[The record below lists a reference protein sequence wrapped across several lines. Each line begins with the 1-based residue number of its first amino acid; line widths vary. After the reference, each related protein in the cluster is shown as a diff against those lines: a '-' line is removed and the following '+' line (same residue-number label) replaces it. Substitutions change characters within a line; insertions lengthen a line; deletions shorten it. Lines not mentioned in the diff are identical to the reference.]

1 LRFAL
6 SRNIMSYMRRDSRLS
21 GVLHVLMHMADAREP
36 MTSEKLAQAM
46 RTNPVVVRRVMA
58 GLREE
63 GFVRSEKGHGGG
75 WTIACDLA
83 KTTLLDIHRAVG
95 EPTLIALGVAEEAP
109 GCGLE
114 QAVNAR
120 LEGSAREAEQLLKK
134 RLQEITLADLAAD
147 FSKLAHKRRSE
158 GHAIRRDRDRR

>member
-1 LRFAL
+1 
-6 SRNIMSYMRRDSRLS
+6 MKRDSKLS
-21 GVLHVLMHMADAREP
+21 GVLHVLLHMADAREP

-46 RTNPVVVRRVMA
+46 STHPVVVRRVMA

-95 EPTLIALGVAEEAP
+95 EPALIALGVGEEAP
-109 GCGLE
+109 GCAVE
-114 QAVNAR
+114 KAVNTA
-120 LEGSAREAEQLLKK
+120 LAGTAREAEALLRR
-134 RLQEITLADLAAD
+134 RLSEITLADLAKT
-147 FSKLAHKRRSE
+147 FSRHAQKKRSQSCNTTQS
-158 GHAIRRDRDRR
+158 